1 MQSLPQ
7 SVINQLIDVYKA
19 GQIESVAEQ
28 ARFLIKKYPDEFM
41 IWNLLG
47 AANADLGRVVEA
59 KNAFQR
65 VIELNPSYADGY
77 NNLGIIFREQGKL
90 DSALKAYSKAL
101 SLNPEFAD
109 AYYNKGIV
117 LASQGKLDGAI
128 DAYNKALSINPEYV
142 EAYINI
148 GIALADQGKSEE
160 AMEAYNKALSLNP
173 KSSEASYNMGLAL
186 IGKTFK
192 KPNPGLHKVIVSI
205 LDQKKYVRPKD
216 ICPAVI
222 SLLKLEPEMQKLL
235 LEHSN
240 DNFSNFFQESISVLS
255 SSSLLLK
262 LMSVCPIAD
271 LKFEVILKNIR
282 SELLLSINK
291 SKIIE
296 DSKLLSFQSALALQC
311 FINEYI
317 YDLSN
322 TDTKELK
329 KLENLVE
336 KTILSDKQPDPRSI
350 LCLASFKSL
359 KEYHWCDLLNI
370 TSEIEAVFRRQ
381 VVEPR
386 EEDYLRV
393 NIQTLEEITNK
404 VSSKVKEQ
412 YEANPYPRWV
422 NLGLRFEPASIPQ
435 VVDELNLRLFDN
447 QINEIKAPKILVAG
461 CGTGQHSIASAVRF
475 KNAEVLAV
483 DLSLSSL
490 AYAMRKTRELKLQN
504 IEYMQA
510 DILNLKNLDKKFD
523 VIESGGV
530 LHHMDDPFLGWE
542 ILTNCLNP
550 GGLMKIGLYS
560 ELARDD
566 IVKMRKELTPSGNA
580 FNDIEMKSYRKSI
593 MESEK
598 PHHQQILNTSDFYS
612 LSSLRDLLF
621 HVKEH
626 RFTIPQIKVYL
637 NKLGLKFCGFEG
649 AKLTKDF
656 KLYNTKNND
665 CYDLDKW
672 QVHETL
678 NPKTFIGMY
687 QFWCQKVA

>member
-1 MQSLPQ
+1 MKSSPQ
-7 SVINQLIDVYKA
+7 SAIDQLINIYKE
-19 GQIESVAEQ
+19 GQIEAVAEQ
-28 ARFLIKKYPDEFM
+28 AQLLIKKYPDEFM

-47 AANADLGRVVEA
+47 AANAGLGRLVEA
-59 KNAFQR
+59 RVAFQR
-65 VIELNPSYADGY
+65 VVELNPSYADGY
-77 NNLGIIFREQGKL
+77 NNLGAISREQGKL
-90 DSALKAYSKAL
+90 DSALKAYNKAL
-101 SLNPEFAD
+101 SLNPDFAE
-109 AYYNKGIV
+109 AHHNKGIV

-142 EAYINI
+142 EAYNNI

-160 AMEAYNKALSLNP
+160 AIEAYNKALSLNP
-173 KSSEASYNMGLAL
+173 KSSEASHNMGLAL

-192 KPNPGLHKVIVSI
+192 KPNPGLHKTIISI

-216 ICPAVI
+216 ICSAVI
-222 SLLKLEPEMQKLL
+222 SLLKLEPEVQKLL

-240 DNFSNFFQESISVLS
+240 DNRSKFFQESISVLS
-255 SSSLLLK
+255 NSSLLLK
-262 LMSVCPIAD
+262 LMSVCPLAD
-271 LKFEVILKNIR
+271 LKFEFILTDIR
-282 SELLLSINK
+282 SELLLSVNK
-291 SKIIE
+291 LKMVE

-311 FINEYI
+311 FTNEYI
-317 YDLSN
+317 YGLSN

-336 KTILSDKQPDPRSI
+336 KAILSDKQPDSRSI
-350 LCLASFKSL
+350 LCLASFKAL
-359 KEYHWCDLLNI
+359 KEYHWCDLLNV

-381 VVEPR
+381 VVEPQ

-393 NIQTLEEITNK
+393 NIQTLKEITDK
-404 VSSKVKEQ
+404 VSCKVKEQ

-422 NLGLRFEPASIPQ
+422 NLGLPFEPASIPQ

-447 QINEIKAPKILVAG
+447 QINEIKAPRILVAG
-461 CGTGQHSIASAVRF
+461 CGTGQHSIVTAARF

-490 AYAMRKTRELKLQN
+490 AYAMRKTRELSLRN
-504 IEYMQA
+504 INYMQA

-542 ILTNCLNP
+542 ILTDCLNP

-566 IVKMRKELTPSGNA
+566 IVMMRKELTRSDNG
-580 FNDIEMKSYRKSI
+580 FSDIEMKSYRKSI
-593 MESEK
+593 MESK
-598 PHHQQILNTSDFYS
+598 MPHHQQIANTSDFYS

-637 NKLGLKFCGFEG
+637 DKLGLKFCGFEG
-649 AKLTKDF
+649 AKIVKDF

-665 CYDLDKW
+665 FYDLDKW
-672 QVHETL
+672 QVYETL